1 MSDFEWGFLVGL
13 CAAFIPSLL
22 TFAFF
27 LFCSCDLREETETP
41 RALDE
46 LDRIVDRVGVEMRR
60 RT

>member
-1 MSDFEWGFLVGL
+1 MSDFELGFLVGL

-22 TFAFF
+22 TLAVM
-27 LFCSCDLREETETP
+27 LFRAGDLREEAETP
-41 RALDE
+41 RTLDE